1 MNKWIARIDAMKT
14 EFELTSEAQAAK
26 LLGISQ
32 QALSQ
37 IRKGQIEMGPL
48 TKLALL
54 NKLGA
59 MSLRDALL
67 EVLPAKK
74 KAAAKKSLNRIHKKA
89 NFLPKDVDKE
99 S

>member
-1 MNKWIARIDAMKT
+1 MALVRMIPTRTLVVTRPCDLFYFVRPEMNKWIARIDAMKS
-14 EFELTSEAQAAK
+14 EFELKSDAQAAK

-59 MSLRDALL
+59 MS
-67 EVLPAKK
+67 
-74 KAAAKKSLNRIHKKA
+74 S
-89 NFLPKDVDKE
+89 
-99 S
+99 

>member
-14 EFELTSEAQAAK
+14 EFELTSDAQAAK

-74 KAAAKKSLNRIHKKA
+74 KPQPRRA
-89 NFLPKDVDKE
+89 
-99 S
+99 

>member
-1 MNKWIARIDAMKT
+1 
-14 EFELTSEAQAAK
+14 
-26 LLGISQ
+26 
-32 QALSQ
+32 
-37 IRKGQIEMGPL
+37 MGPL

-99 S
+99 L